1 MSNSNFNGFPTDGS
15 YGSQIKYDLFVKH
28 MNAAI
33 SSANASKSGNA
44 GFIGMVLAI
53 FQILLII
60 ILTALLL
67 LGKIINFIIN
77 LFLSRRNK
85 KREKLMALERQKYI
99 DEICSGLEADD

>member
-33 SSANASKSGNA
+33 NSANASKTGNA
-44 GFIGMVLAI
+44 GFIGMILAI
-53 FQILLII
+53 FQILLTI

-67 LGKIINFIIN
+67 LGKLINFFIN
-77 LFLSRRNK
+77 LFLEKRNRK
-85 KREKLMALERQKYI
+85 KAELLAK
-99 DEICSGLEADD
+99 